1 MTCQHCGQPAQPRR
15 RFCGLSCAKKYRC
28 VCLCQNCGCQIE
40 CRGIGRPKR
49 LCRKCNVRKQRRTD
63 CVRLR
68 ENHRKRCR
76 LYGVPYDPKVT
87 GRAVF
92 ARDGYRCHICKR
104 RTLLAF
110 RFVNA
115 KPHPQSP
122 TIDHHP
128 YPLSAGVLG
137 HEWDNVKCAC
147 WLCNVRKSK
156 KWSRQPLLFK

>member
-1 MTCQHCGQPAQPRR
+1 MPCLHCQCHKQPRR
-15 RFCGLSCAKKYRC
+15 KFCSLACAQQHR
-28 VCLCQNCGCQIE
+28 VARACQDCGTQMQ
-40 CRGIGRPKR
+40 CRTIGRPKR
-49 LCRKCNVRKQRRTD
+49 RCRKCTARIQRRSD
-63 CVRLR
+63 SARLR

-76 LYGVPYDPKVT
+76 LYGVPYNPKVT
-87 GRAVF
+87 AQAVF
-92 ARDGYRCHICKR
+92 IRDRYRCHICKR

-110 RFVNA
+110 CFVDG

-147 WLCNVRKSK
+147 WLCNVRKSG
-156 KWSRQPLLFK
+156 KWSRQQLLFR